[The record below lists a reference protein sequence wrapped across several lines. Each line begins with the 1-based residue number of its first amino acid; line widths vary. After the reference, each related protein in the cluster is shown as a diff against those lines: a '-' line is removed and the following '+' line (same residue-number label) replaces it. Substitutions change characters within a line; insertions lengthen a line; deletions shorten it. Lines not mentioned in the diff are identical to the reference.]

1 MAVERRL
8 EAGEE
13 SRENGKRNW
22 HREFPFTAD
31 DTSGYAETYT

>member
-13 SRENGKRNW
+13 SRE
-22 HREFPFTAD
+22 FQISSFTFHILTAK
-31 DTSGYAETYT
+31 SK